1 MKIKDFDF
9 LGAKKIVFAISAGL
23 IAIILL
29 FSLIF
34 GVRLSVQFSG
44 GTIVTYTYEG
54 EVDSDAVK
62 TTAEDVIG
70 QAVTVNMKAG
80 ISGLDS
86 FEIVLDEKEGI
97 NSDLQAKLDAAMGEK
112 FSDNNVKFLSN
123 STVNPTIGSEFFM
136 KSLVAIALAAVLI
149 VIYVA
154 FRFKKISG
162 WSAGVMALVALL
174 HDVLIVF
181 GVFVLFRIPLDFN
194 FVAVVLTIL
203 GYSINDTIIIYDR
216 MRENQRLYGTSLTRE
231 QLANRSISETLT
243 RTVNTTITTIM
254 AIAIICIVAVVCHV
268 ESILSFSFPLL
279 VGMISGT
286 YSTIF
291 IVCPLW
297 CMWQDHKR
305 KKAPKN
311 RASARR

>member
-1 MKIKDFDF
+1 MKLKEFNFI
-9 LGAKKIVFAISAGL
+9 GAKKISLSVSAAL
-23 IAIILL
+23 IAVILL
-29 FSLIF
+29 CSLIF

-54 EVDSDAVK
+54 EINAGAIQSVAKDTVEKELS
-62 TTAEDVIG
+62 
-70 QAVTVNMKAG
+70 VNMKAG

-86 FEIVLDEKEGI
+86 FEIVLDEKEGLD
-97 NSDLQAKLDAAMGEK
+97 SELQAKLDAALAEK
-112 FSDNNVKFLSN
+112 FADNNVTFLSN
-123 STVNPTIGSEFFM
+123 STVNPTIGSEFFI
-136 KSLVAIALAAVLI
+136 KSLVAIGFAAVLI

-174 HDVLIVF
+174 HDVLIAF
-181 GVFVLFRIPLDFN
+181 GVFVMFRIPLDFN

-216 MRENQRLYGTSLTRE
+216 MRENQRLYGSSMTRE
-231 QLANRSISETLT
+231 QLANRSINETLS
-243 RTVNTTITTIM
+243 RTVNTTITTLF
-254 AIAIICIVAVVCHV
+254 AIAMICIVAVISNV

-279 VGMISGT
+279 IGMISGT

-297 CMWQDHKR
+297 CMWQAHKD
-305 KKAPKN
+305 KKKPKQ
-311 RASARR
+311 RVAKHR

>member
-1 MKIKDFDF
+1 MKLKEFNFI
-9 LGAKKIVFAISAGL
+9 GARKIALSVSAAL

-29 FSLIF
+29 CAFIF

-54 EVDSDAVK
+54 EMDAD
-62 TTAEDVIG
+62 TIQATAKDVIG
-70 QAVTVNMKAG
+70 QNLSVNMKAG
-80 ISGLDS
+80 INGLDS
-86 FEIVLDEKEGI
+86 FEVVLDEKKGLDSE
-97 NSDLQAKLDAAMGEK
+97 LQAKLDAALAEK
-112 FSDNNVKFLSN
+112 FAYNNVTFLSN
-123 STVNPTIGSEFFM
+123 STVNPTIGSEFFI
-136 KSLVAIALAAVLI
+136 KSLVAIGFAAILI

-174 HDVLIVF
+174 HDVLIAF
-181 GVFVLFRIPLDFN
+181 GVFVIFRIPLDFN

-216 MRENQRLYGTSLTRE
+216 MRENQRLYGSSMTRE
-231 QLANRSISETLT
+231 QLANRSINETLA
-243 RTVNTTITTIM
+243 RTINTTITTLM
-254 AIAIICIVAVVCHV
+254 AIAMICIVAVICNV

-279 VGMISGT
+279 IGMISGT

-297 CMWQDHKR
+297 CIWQNHKD
-305 KKAPKN
+305 KKKPKQ
-311 RASARR
+311 RVAKRR